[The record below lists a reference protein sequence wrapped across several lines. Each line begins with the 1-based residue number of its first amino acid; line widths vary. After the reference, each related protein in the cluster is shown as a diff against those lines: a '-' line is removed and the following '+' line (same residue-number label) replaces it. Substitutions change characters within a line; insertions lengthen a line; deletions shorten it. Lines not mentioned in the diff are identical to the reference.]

1 MTSSRGNSSSR
12 PPRCP
17 RGASRCCR
25 PAVERQEGEG
35 GPAILARAPVVLC
48 GGLVSGLVVAGCG
61 GIDVGPQSPRM
72 RHMRLEPIVGM
83 RPGPG
88 VRTSC
93 RRRGAATRPG
103 RRSPAGTGPGGLAR
117 RVAVRRRCGGQ
128 AASAWPRA
136 RPSPFVV
143 RRAALCA
150 GRGIRC
156 AKVRR
161 CRLSGNDVRDSLSGR
176 PSRSGRD
183 HGGTARTG
191 INRQGSFKA
200 DAGAHT

>member
-48 GGLVSGLVVAGCG
+48 GGLVSGLVAGVAVAGCG

-128 AASAWPRA
+128 ADVRLA
-136 RPSPFVV
+136 PSPPEPLRRPARRTV
-143 RRAALCA
+143 RW
-150 GRGIRC
+150 
-156 AKVRR
+156 K
-161 CRLSGNDVRDSLSGR
+161 GNPL
-176 PSRSGRD
+176 
-183 HGGTARTG
+183 
-191 INRQGSFKA
+191 RQGSTVSAERERRPGFPIRQALKER
-200 DAGAHT
+200 